1 MFGYNKFK
9 IQDQII
15 RELTSGRCIISSYNF
30 ICDHFTYSLDKKAQ
44 GEVAHFVFKL
54 RARISVISRWL

>member
-1 MFGYNKFK
+1 MIGYNKFQN
-9 IQDQII
+9 QDQII
-15 RELTSGRCIISSYNF
+15 RELTCGRCIISSYNF
-30 ICDHFTYSLDKKAQ
+30 MCDHLTYSLDTKAQ